1 MVKIISGISYDK
13 NDILTKMDK
22 NYIRIIRSGN
32 IQNSRLILFD
42 DDIFLPVFYKNNIK
56 MLHYND
62 IVIMAS
68 TGSKNLIGKPA
79 FVEEQLDNV
88 YIGAF
93 LRIIRPNI
101 NNIFD
106 YLKLIFMSEY
116 YRSEIRKNVNGTNIN
131 NVNSNI
137 LLNMLIPIPSIKNE
151 RKISKKIYQVL
162 NILTLM

>member
-1 MVKIISGISYDK
+1 MLNLVKIISGISYDK
-13 NDILTKMDK
+13 NDILTKWIK
-22 NYIRIIRSGN
+22 LHSYNSKWKYS
-32 IQNSRLILFD
+32 NSRLILFD

-93 LRIIRPNI
+93 LRI
-101 NNIFD
+101 
-106 YLKLIFMSEY
+106 
-116 YRSEIRKNVNGTNIN
+116 
-131 NVNSNI
+131 
-137 LLNMLIPIPSIKNE
+137 
-151 RKISKKIYQVL
+151 
-162 NILTLM
+162 